1 MCPSYCSIYINIA
14 LSTNAIRDVLQKEIV
29 AAINDIEHEDQD
41 SADDEDSGNSWS
53 SSFLVFETFYS
64 FVSSID
70 YYQIILCD
78 VVNCLFYPNMVI
90 DRIEGGNIGPNALV
104 FYH

>member
-41 SADDEDSGNSWS
+41 SADDEDSGNS
-53 SSFLVFETFYS
+53 
-64 FVSSID
+64 
-70 YYQIILCD
+70 
-78 VVNCLFYPNMVI
+78 
-90 DRIEGGNIGPNALV
+90 
-104 FYH
+104 